1 MTTDPISPRTL
12 MARCGRSVVRHRRIV
27 LVFWLAV
34 VLVDLAGIGKV
45 ESRLSSSETLP
56 GLPSFTV
63 SQTILQRYGTGGDNP
78 PVIVVL
84 RLPAGQQVESPAGR
98 AELDAALAPLTG
110 DRSLRVASYA
120 DTGDRRLVARDDL
133 TTVALVFGGNNEATS
148 MTLAARVRVVAP
160 AGLAVA
166 ATSDNDLQSG
176 SSSSGLGVLAETV
189 VGGIGA
195 LLILGFVFGS
205 LLALVPLVV
214 AIVSILTTFLLIGV
228 VTDLTTVSVLVE
240 YLIAL
245 IGLGIAIDYSLLVV
259 TRWREERG
267 RGRPNEEAVVAAVS
281 TAGRAVAF
289 SGLTVGIGL
298 LSLVALPVPFLRG
311 LGYAGILIPFVSV
324 VVALTVLPAL
334 LTTIGPRL
342 EWPHR
347 RRVPSA
353 SGAWSSWTRAVV
365 RHRLLSVLAA
375 LTILGVLI
383 VVAFG
388 VRVGEV
394 QPSSLATSG
403 PAAAGLATLEHDGFP
418 TGLLDPVEVLVPD
431 GENLATLARRL
442 SGLPGA
448 YTVVAPTGPSW
459 RRDGTALLD
468 VVPLAPTTAAGDTAL
483 VAAIRHEL
491 PAIAPHAGATGNSL
505 VEADWLHALYGRA
518 VIILLLVA
526 LVSLLVLG
534 VAFRSIAL
542 ALKALVLNACSIGA
556 TMGALVL
563 FWQRGFGSR
572 PFWGIPA
579 TGAIVDFVPLV
590 TFAFLFGLS
599 MDYEVFIVSRIRE
612 EHDAG
617 RATDD
622 AVVTGISH
630 TGRLVTSAAAVL
642 VLAFV
647 ALASGPVVSLK
658 MFATALAI
666 GVFLDA
672 TVVRSLLVPALISL
686 LGERSWWLPGRKTT
700 LTQATLTEE
709 TTGTLPA
716 PLIGDRP
723 RF

>member
-1 MTTDPISPRTL
+1 MTTNPIILRTL
-12 MARCGRSVVRHRRIV
+12 MARCGRSVVRYRRIV

-34 VLVDLAGIGKV
+34 VLAGLAGIGRV

-63 SQTILQRYGTGGDNP
+63 SQAILQRYGTGGDNP

-98 AELDAALAPLTG
+98 AELDAALAPLTR

-120 DTGDRRLVARDDL
+120 NTGDRSLVARDDR
-133 TTVALVFGGNNEATS
+133 TTVALAFGGSGEATS
-148 MTLAARVRVVAP
+148 MTLAARVRSAAP
-160 AGLAVA
+160 AGLSVS
-166 ATSDNDLQSG
+166 ATSYNDLQNG
-176 SSSSGLGVLAETV
+176 SKSAGFGVLAETV
-189 VGGIGA
+189 FGGIGA
-195 LLILGFVFGS
+195 LVILGLVFGS

-214 AIVSILTTFLLIGV
+214 AIVSILTTFVLIGV

-267 RGRPNEEAVVAAVS
+267 RGRSNEEAVVAAVA

-298 LSLVALPVPFLRG
+298 LALVALPVPFLRS

-324 VVALTVLPAL
+324 VVALTVLPAVL
-334 LTTIGPRL
+334 STIGPRL

-347 RRVPSA
+347 RRVPPA
-353 SGAWSSWTRAVV
+353 SRTWSSWTRAVV
-365 RHRLLSVLAA
+365 RHRVLSVVAA
-375 LTILGVLI
+375 LTVLGVLI
-383 VVAFG
+383 GVTFG

-403 PAAAGLATLEHDGFP
+403 PAATGFATLRHDGFP

-431 GENLATLARRL
+431 GENLAALARRL

-448 YTVVAPTGPSW
+448 YTVVAPAGSSW

-468 VVPLAPTTAAGDTAL
+468 VVPHAATTAAGNTAL
-483 VAAIRHEL
+483 VRAIRHEL
-491 PAIAPHAGATGNSL
+491 PAIAPHAAATGDSL
-505 VEADWLHALYGRA
+505 IELDWLHVLYGRA
-518 VIILLLVA
+518 VIILLFVA

-534 VAFRSIAL
+534 IAFRSIAL
-542 ALKALVLNACSIGA
+542 ALKALVLDVCSIGA

-617 RATDD
+617 RATND
-622 AVVTGISH
+622 AVVTGMSH

-666 GVFLDA
+666 GILLDA
-672 TVVRSLLVPALISL
+672 TVVRSLLVPAFISL
-686 LGERSWWLPGRKTT
+686 LGERSWWLPGRKRTRAQTT
-700 LTQATLTEE
+700 LAEE
-709 TTGTLPA
+709 TMGTFPVA
-716 PLIGDRP
+716 QQT
-723 RF
+723 